1 MKTLITRKNLFL
13 DDADFSVQKNYFD
26 LSFVHARDM
35 EIGKIYPIGL
45 IRTLPGDDIK
55 CKLNV
60 KAYMES
66 LIKNGFYNFRLNI
79 RAYYSR
85 FGDLDPN
92 SKAIMSG
99 GPDGDYDD
107 AIAYQYFH
115 AKSSFKKPYNNLQ
128 DCLGLPLIENDVGLF
143 SGRNI
148 VSALPYILY
157 DNIIYSYYI
166 NSIVEDNIVDYV
178 QNGFRGN
185 KRKNI
190 VGLVENERL
199 PYNGNKWYCR
209 YFDSISNFRDFLTTH
224 GYPEVGDKNAY
235 SDTDV
240 LHFLYNVN
248 YVKDR
253 YTAAH
258 ISQQLGTP
266 PSLPI
271 NTNISVNF
279 PTDPNFRGKVL
290 VDVQNQ
296 DITTNSFYDVG
307 STVSNTAVGQLSAT
321 GLEKPRNTIGV
332 YTTSS
337 NWNELFRQALTASAS
352 NFNVGDLRLAFQ
364 TQIIQESIMLGGW
377 EWYQYVKMFFGQD
390 IKDRIPYRPR
400 YLGGIRKPFITSD
413 IFSTVQT
420 DQAPLGSYAGRG
432 QLESDDFLF
441 DSHFEDFGYIMII
454 AYIDTDGCYY
464 NSQGIK
470 KHWLDRERFN
480 FPNPAFYHLSMQ
492 GVERSELYI
501 SSATTTLQGDIFGF
515 QPIYNDWRQNDD
527 YVTGSLRDE
536 LSFWTSAR
544 IFGNN
549 PALNASFLKVKQ
561 SDYDR
566 VFAVSGELFKPFICA
581 FGHSVLA
588 HRNLPPMSIPG
599 LIDHR

>member
-1 MKTLITRKNLFL
+1 MKSLITRKNLFL

-26 LSFVHARDM
+26 LSFVHARDL

-45 IRTLPGDDIK
+45 IRTMPGDDIK
-55 CKLNV
+55 CKLDI

-85 FGDLDPN
+85 FSDLDPN
-92 SKAIMSG
+92 SKAILSG

-107 AIAYQYFH
+107 TLPSIYFMQ
-115 AKSSFKKPYNNLQ
+115 KSAFNKPYSSLQ
-128 DCLGLPLIENDVGLF
+128 DCFGLPLSNIN
-143 SGRNI
+143 SGIGINK
-148 VSALPYILY
+148 VNALPFIMY
-157 DNIIYSYYI
+157 DNIVYSYYI

-178 QNGFRGN
+178 QNAFRGS
-185 KRKNI
+185 KRDAI
-190 VGLVENERL
+190 VGLVDNDRL
-199 PYNGNKWYCR
+199 PYNKDKMYNR
-209 YFDSISNFRDFLTTH
+209 YFDSILNFRNFLSNH
-224 GYPEVGDKNAY
+224 GYPEVSDSAQYK
-235 SDTDV
+235 DTDI

-266 PSLPI
+266 PRLPI
-271 NTNISVNF
+271 DLSSAFDFSKVNEPYRIADVISYNSDQNKEYALMVESGTNNPVRTNTNTTVNSYPVARF
-279 PTDPNFRGKVL
+279 
-290 VDVQNQ
+290 
-296 DITTNSFYDVG
+296 TNVYNDQW
-307 STVSNTAVGQLSAT
+307 NTIFNKALQLS
-321 GLEKPRNTIGV
+321 V
-332 YTTSS
+332 SS
-337 NWNELFRQALTASAS
+337 FSVS
-352 NFNVGDLRLAFQ
+352 DMRLAFQ
-364 TQIIQESIMLGGW
+364 TQVIQESIMLGGW

-420 DQAPLGSYAGRG
+420 DQAPLGTYAGRG
-432 QLESDDFLF
+432 QLESSDFLF

-464 NSQGIK
+464 NSQGVK

-501 SSATTTLQGDIFGF
+501 NSATTTLQGDVFGF

-544 IFGNN
+544 IFGNIPN
-549 PALNASFLKVKQ
+549 LNASFLKVKQ
-561 SDYDR
+561 ADYDR

-581 FGHSVLA
+581 FGHSILA
-588 HRNLPPMSIPG
+588 HRNLPPMSVPG

>member
-1 MKTLITRKNLFL
+1 MKSLITRKNLFL
-13 DDADFSVQKNYFD
+13 DDSDFSIQKNYFD

-45 IRTLPGDDIK
+45 IRTMPGDDIK

-85 FGDLDPN
+85 FSDLDPN

-107 AIAYQYFH
+107 TIAFQYFH
-115 AKSSFKKPYNNLQ
+115 TVDSFKKPYNNLQ
-128 DCLGLPLIENDVGLF
+128 DCFGLPLIKNGPLF
-143 SGRNI
+143 SGSRNK

-157 DNIIYSYYI
+157 DNIVYSYYI

-178 QNGFRGN
+178 QNGFRGS
-185 KRKNI
+185 KRNSI
-190 VGLVENERL
+190 TGLVDNDRL
-199 PYNGNKWYCR
+199 PYNQDKWYCR
-209 YFDSISNFRDFLTTH
+209 YFDSIANFRNFLVSH
-224 GYPEVGDKNAY
+224 GYPEV
-235 SDTDV
+235 SDSQLFSDNDV

-253 YTAAH
+253 YTASH

-266 PSLPI
+266 PRLPI
-271 NTNISVNF
+271 DLSTAFNFSSQGSNLPLVSISPDNTSAIPYFLETAGNNDVKLNF
-279 PTDPNFRGKVL
+279 PKAAGEKLFGSPV
-290 VDVQNQ
+290 
-296 DITTNSFYDVG
+296 VG
-307 STVSNTAVGQLSAT
+307 NVS
-321 GLEKPRNTIGV
+321 
-332 YTTSS
+332 YTQ
-337 NWNELFRQALTASAS
+337 NWNEYFSHALQASVTSFS
-352 NFNVGDLRLAFQ
+352 ISDMRLAFQ

-454 AYIDTDGCYY
+454 AYVDTDGCYY

-470 KHWLDRERFN
+470 KHWLDMERFN

-501 SSATTTLQGDIFGF
+501 SSATTTLQGDVFGF

-549 PALNASFLKVKQ
+549 PSLNASFLKVKQ
-561 SDYDR
+561 TDYDR

-581 FGHSVLA
+581 FGHSILA